1 MSARGN
7 CRFAAATPDRRL
19 PNSGRV
25 AYVRMLRMF
34 CQRCPVHLVTSISR
48 RLAAFRD
55 SGLASWSPASS
66 LFHPAA
72 ISEET
77 FPLIPS
83 PVKLI
88 ATLLQ
93 VLLLT
98 LYALGCCS
106 LAWALLSGLGDAAG
120 AGLVQRLLVVLLVS
134 LGVTTVGLVVLLAMR
149 ATQDQQSSELDQ
161 IDELET

>member
-1 MSARGN
+1 M
-7 CRFAAATPDRRL
+7 
-19 PNSGRV
+19 
-25 AYVRMLRMF
+25 
-34 CQRCPVHLVTSISR
+34 
-48 RLAAFRD
+48 
-55 SGLASWSPASS
+55 
-66 LFHPAA
+66 
-72 ISEET
+72 
-77 FPLIPS
+77 IPS

-134 LGVTTVGLVVLLAMR
+134 LGVTTVGLVVLLAMK
-149 ATQDQQSSELDQ
+149 ATQDKQPSELDQ